1 MIISIRDVEARS
13 FPCSIPGVPMRRG
26 PHGEDR
32 CGTPISPTENRR
44 PAEANA
50 DVTDITDQ
58 TQPLAAN
65 AAAIR
70 QAVMASRDFA
80 SGLFDQLR
88 RDGLDEPGVSRD
100 PYGPGEQR
108 AHGSCAA
115 AAAEMALTIERD
127 AAANLYMTLPGRDP
141 DAKQIV
147 IGSHLDSVPHGGNF
161 DGAAGVVAGLVA
173 IQALRRLGITP
184 RHDLTVMGIRAEESI
199 WFQVSYI
206 GSRAALGTLPEGSLD
221 VRRIDTGRTLGEHIA
236 DCGGD
241 PARLRSGQRHFDPS
255 RLHAFLELHI
265 EQAPS
270 LVEAG
275 RSVGIGTGNPG
286 NFRYPDAWIEG
297 SNDHVGLP
305 RRFRRDA
312 ALAGAEFAMA
322 LDSLWEDYD
331 TRGIPMACTIGR
343 FHTDAKQHGL
353 TIVPGAFHF
362 SLDVRAYDEA
372 VLTELDQRV
381 DAIIAGIEQTR
392 GVRFHRGTKARAA
405 VGPVDPGIKAALTR
419 GAAALGIETIDLGS
433 PASHDAAAFAAC
445 GVRMGLVF
453 VRNANGSHNPREAM
467 TIEDFLDG
475 TAVLTEWL
483 ASQSI

>member
-1 MIISIRDVEARS
+1 MQDPLPAPAQIRD
-13 FPCSIPGVPMRRG
+13 
-26 PHGEDR
+26 
-32 CGTPISPTENRR
+32 
-44 PAEANA
+44 
-50 DVTDITDQ
+50 
-58 TQPLAAN
+58 
-65 AAAIR
+65 
-70 QAVMASRDFA
+70 AVSASRDFA
-80 SGLFDQLR
+80 SALFDQLR
-88 RDGLDEPGVSRD
+88 RDGHDDPGVSRD
-100 PYGPGEQR
+100 TYGPGEQR
-108 AHGSCAA
+108 AHATCAA
-115 AAAEMALTIERD
+115 EAAAMDLTIERD
-127 AAANLYMTLPGRDP
+127 PAANLYMTLPGLDP
-141 DAKQIV
+141 SAKRV
-147 IGSHLDSVPHGGNF
+147 ITGSHLDSVPHGGNF

-173 IQALRRLGITP
+173 IQALRRLNLTP
-184 RHDLTVMGIRAEESI
+184 RRDITIMGIRAEESI

-221 VRRIDTGRTLGEHIA
+221 ARRIDTGRTLAEHIA

-241 PARLRSGQRHFDPS
+241 PSRVGAGHRYLDPA
-255 RLHAFLELHI
+255 RLHAFIELHI

-275 RSVGIGTGNPG
+275 RSVGIGTGIPG

-297 SNDHVGLP
+297 NNDHVGLP

-322 LDSLWEDYD
+322 LDALWKDHD
-331 TRGIPMACTIGR
+331 IRGIPMACTIGR

-372 VLTELDQRV
+372 VLAELERSV

-392 GVRFHRGTKARAA
+392 GVRFHRGVKARAA
-405 VGPVDPGIKAALTR
+405 VGPVDPGIKTELTR
-419 GAAALGIETIDLGS
+419 GAAALGIPTIDLGS

-445 GVRMGLVF
+445 GVYMGLIF
-453 VRNANGSHNPREAM
+453 VRNTNGSHNANEAM

-483 ASQSI
+483 INQSN